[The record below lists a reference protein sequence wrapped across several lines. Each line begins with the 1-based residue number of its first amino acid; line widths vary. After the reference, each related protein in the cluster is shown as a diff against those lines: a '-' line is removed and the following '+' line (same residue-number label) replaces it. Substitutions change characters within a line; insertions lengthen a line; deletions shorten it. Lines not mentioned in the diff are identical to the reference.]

1 MGAFDGNLP
10 FGLIPSQNLW
20 PEQLAIERADTTKEE
35 FSVDA
40 AKQGAE
46 IPPVELS
53 AELAAKRDALL
64 ALLRSFG
71 SCVVAFSGG
80 LDSTVLAKAAQV
92 ALGERAIA
100 ATGTSASMAAGE
112 LEACQELAR
121 QIGIRHEIFS
131 TAELEDPQYR
141 QNPPDRCYYCKSDL
155 FERLWDLAQ
164 KWQVA
169 VVCDGANR
177 DDLADYRPGSL
188 AARQKQVRSP
198 LAEVGLTKAELRQL
212 AAWWQLPVWN
222 KPATPCL
229 ASRIAYGEQITP
241 ERLEMIDQAERFL
254 RSLGF
259 EPVRVRYHR
268 GDLARIEVPRS
279 DLDRFLDPHLR
290 YQVAERLKQLGFKF
304 VSVDLEGFRS
314 GSLNVLV
321 TGGSAASSGPEA
333 HR

>member
-1 MGAFDGNLP
+1 MQPNF
-10 FGLIPSQNLW
+10 
-20 PEQLAIERADTTKEE
+20 ADTTQEE
-35 FSVDA
+35 VSVDA
-40 AKQGAE
+40 AKKSAD

-92 ALGERAIA
+92 ALGDRAIA
-100 ATGTSASMAAGE
+100 ATGTSPSMAAGE
-112 LEACQELAR
+112 LEVCQELAR

-131 TAELEDPQYR
+131 TGELEDPQYR

-155 FERLWDLAQ
+155 FTRLQELAQ
-164 KWQVA
+164 QWQVA

-177 DDLADYRPGSL
+177 DDLADYRPGSQ
-188 AARQKQVRSP
+188 AARENQVRSP
-198 LAEVGLTKAELRQL
+198 LAEVGLSKEELRQL

-229 ASRIAYGEQITP
+229 ASRIAYGEPITP

-268 GDLARIEVPRS
+268 GDLARIEVPRAE
-279 DLDRFLDPHLR
+279 LDRLLASPVRD
-290 YQVAERLKQLGFKF
+290 QVAERLKQLGFKF

-321 TGGSAASSGPEA
+321 SELSVASSRTRGP
-333 HR
+333 R